1 MAFIYVKRQDALML
15 VNTDSIA
22 AVTAASDGT
31 SCLHFNDGSR
41 SSLDNSFDQIS
52 TLLIS
57 RVLETKG

>member
-1 MAFIYVKRQDALML
+1 MAFIYVKRRGAPLL
-15 VNTDSIA
+15 INTDSIA
-22 AVTAASDGT
+22 AVATASDGT
-31 SCLHFNDGSR
+31 ACLHFNDGSR